1 MTTNPIQI
9 NQKYQEFECQSYAFD
24 FNNKIDIYSK
34 KTYFCKSSVP
44 TLVDR

>member
-1 MTTNPIQI
+1 MRTNPTQI

-24 FNNKIDIYSK
+24 FNNKTDIYSK
-34 KTYFCKSSVP
+34 KTDFCKLSVP

>member
-24 FNNKIDIYSK
+24 FNNKIDLLQ
-34 KTYFCKSSVP
+34 KTDFCKSSVP

>member
-24 FNNKIDIYSK
+24 FNNKIDLFQK
-34 KTYFCKSSVP
+34 KISANQVYQ
-44 TLVDR
+44 L